1 MTDQRGEDNATTPPP
16 NGRRIERTFG
26 EHRQGYDLTEIRRS
40 SAGALLRV
48 RIHRDAYQHQSYA
61 LVEVFTP
68 AMSWTAL
75 TSEPASGWHAATPYR
90 SSGPVPLE
98 SLADR
103 LFARAD
109 AILRAQ

>member
-1 MTDQRGEDNATTPPP
+1 MTSDRRDDNATTPQP
-16 NGRRIERTFG
+16 NGRQVERTFG
-26 EHRQGYDLTEIRRS
+26 EHLQGYDLTEIRRTS
-40 SAGALLRV
+40 GGTLLRV

-68 AMSWTAL
+68 TMTWTAL
-75 TSEPASGWHAATPYR
+75 TTEPASAWHAATPCR
-90 SSGPVPLE
+90 SAGPAPLE

-109 AILRAQ
+109 AILRTQ